1 MAKYKIT
8 FKRSVVKDLRAIP
21 SVDVKRILKRIDT
34 LADNPR
40 GDGCIQLSAQERYRV
55 RQELYRIVYEIRD
68 EMLIVQVVKIAHSIW
83 VDKLRAQG
91 MKWSPS

>member
-8 FKRSVVKDLRAIP
+8 FKKSVAKDLRAIP
-21 SVDVKRILKRIDT
+21 SAAVKRILRKIDT

-55 RQELYRIVYEIRD
+55 RQGFYRIVYEIRD
-68 EMLIVQVVKIAHSIW
+68 EMLIVQVIKVAHRST
-83 VDKLRAQG
+83 VYRDN
-91 MKWSPS
+91 

>member
-8 FKRSVVKDLRAIP
+8 FKKSVAKDLRAIP
-21 SVDVKRILKRIDT
+21 STYVKRILRKIDT

-55 RQELYRIVYEIRD
+55 RQGFYRIVYEIRD
-68 EMLIVQVVKIAHSIW
+68 EMLIVQAVKVAHRST
-83 VDKLRAQG
+83 VYRG
-91 MKWSPS
+91 N